1 MRALAVC
8 FVYVSACITN
18 ATWEAHILKGTAT
31 TRSCIFCG
39 RTADSKEHLWPAWIH
54 RRVRTRESVRTQIGK
69 TPHAWTTNPEI
80 KIKSVCTDCNNGW
93 MSALENR
100 SIPTLGSLVQ
110 DLTVPLDA
118 AQQELISI
126 WAVKTIMV
134 LESADETRTLFYTA
148 AERQNMMSNETIPA
162 ATSIPALTTIW
173 IGRYFGNALH
183 AGGTDFK
190 IYPSDVIPEGG
201 NGSVGTIIVGHLC
214 IQVLT
219 LRFSPKNGDGAVT
232 VNPKKGRWDE
242 LLLCI
247 WPATK
252 SVTWP
257 PALNFTNTGDFSI
270 ATLMDRWRIGK
281 PAA

>member
-1 MRALAVC
+1 MRRA
-8 FVYVSACITN
+8 
-18 ATWEAHILKGTAT
+18 AT
-31 TRSCIFCG
+31 TRLCIFCG

-54 RRVRTRESVRTQIGK
+54 RRVKNRESVRKQIGK
-69 TPHAWTTNPEI
+69 EPHAWTTNPEI

-93 MSALENR
+93 MSNLESR

-110 DLTVPLDA
+110 DLTVPLDVS
-118 AQQELISI
+118 QQELISV

-134 LESADETRTLFYTA
+134 LESADASRTLFYTQT
-148 AERQNMMSNETIPA
+148 ERDNMRINEKA
-162 ATSIPALTTIW
+162 LGPALTSVPGLTSIW
-173 IGRYFGNALH
+173 IGRYFGNSLH

-190 IYPSDVIPEGG
+190 IDPSHVIPEGG

-219 LRFSPKNGDGAVT
+219 LRLLPKNSDGTVT

-242 LLLCI
+242 LLLSI
-247 WPATK
+247 WPTTK

-257 PALNFTNTGDFSI
+257 PVLNFTNTGHFSI